1 MQLLFL
7 LWILPAVTCSH
18 GGLFSSFSSSSSS
31 LETKMTTSS
40 SSLLD
45 DHLLVIPPPE
55 SPDCWLD
62 TIRDLGIAH
71 LDGAAC
77 TFLDAPHQ
85 QALSLQLTRCHLQT
99 MGRPLMMDLTTTEEE
114 NHDDNVCWNIRAD
127 TVAECLPRL
136 SDVAATTYT
145 LFFKDIHHLCTRL
158 LQETISKQYY
168 QTSQE
173 LAQISKL
180 AESRLSQ
187 MVEQQDQAMV
197 VWEEREESMTRWL
210 ETHAR
215 QTTSQTLQLQE
226 ELQLLQQRQLQEHKQ
241 ELQSLAD
248 TVQKTRLSITPWTQ
262 TVDFVLAHA
271 TTGYSIIKVLMVS
284 FGLGLVILL
293 VTAPKQLKWMRF
305 RLFMTVLVAGGAEI
319 ALHLWLT
326 EDEELS
332 PLEKRELSNDLQ
344 VFFHSALCAAYLEG
358 IVSSICCR
366 RKHKDDYEE
375 EKEDYDDR
383 IRWKRQEELLRRLER
398 CNQQNQQIMFQQQQ
412 QQPIPAAHI
421 FSPYPKP
428 LFHPQTAALPTT
440 TQPKH
445 AAAATSPPPFVS
457 PAPHHLVPSSTM
469 PWNNMNPSWVYPG
482 IPVVSVTPSPPAK
495 AKDIMDTPLPKDSTN
510 DPTSKVG
517 TKKRTVADVIEQ
529 VQEGDGMEPLSKR
542 QRTV

>member
-1 MQLLFL
+1 
-7 LWILPAVTCSH
+7 
-18 GGLFSSFSSSSSS
+18 
-31 LETKMTTSS
+31 MTTS

-45 DHLLVIPPPE
+45 DHLLVIPPPA

-62 TIRDLGIAH
+62 TIRNLGIAQ

-77 TFLDAPHQ
+77 TLLDAPHQ

-99 MGRPLMMDLTTTEEE
+99 MGRPLVDLTTTEEE
-114 NHDDNVCWNIRAD
+114 NDDDDHVCWNIRAD
-127 TVAECLPRL
+127 TVEECLPRL
-136 SDVAATTYT
+136 SDIAATTYT

-187 MVEQQDQAMV
+187 MVEHQEHSLV

-248 TVQKTRLSITPWTQ
+248 AVQKTRLSITPWTQ
-262 TVDFVLAHA
+262 AVDFVLAHA
-271 TTGYSIIKVLMVS
+271 TTGYLIIKVLMVS

-293 VTAPKQLKWMRF
+293 LTAPKQLKWMRF
-305 RLFMTVLVAGGAEI
+305 RLFMMVLVAGGAEI

-326 EDEELS
+326 DDEELS
-332 PLEKRELSNDLQ
+332 ALEKREVSDGLR
-344 VFFHSALCAAYLEG
+344 VFFHSALCTAYLQG
-358 IVSSICCR
+358 IMSSICCR
-366 RKHKDDYEE
+366 RKHKDENEE
-375 EKEDYDDR
+375 EKEDRDDR
-383 IRWKRQEELLRRLER
+383 IRWNRQEEQLRRLER
-398 CNQQNQQIMFQQQQ
+398 YNRQIMFQQQQQ

-421 FSPYPKP
+421 FSPYPRP
-428 LFHPQTAALPTT
+428 QLHPQTAALPAT
-440 TQPKH
+440 TQPEH
-445 AAAATSPPPFVS
+445 AASTTLSSPYVA
-457 PAPHHLVPSSTM
+457 PAPHHLVPSSTT
-469 PWNNMNPSWVYPG
+469 PWNNMNPSLVYPD
-482 IPVVSVTPSPPAK
+482 IPVVSVTPNPPTK
-495 AKDIMDTPLPKDSTN
+495 ARDIMGTPLPKDSTN

-517 TKKRTVADVIEQ
+517 TKKRTVADVNEQ
-529 VQEGDGMEPLSKR
+529 VQGGDGLEPLSKR
-542 QRTV
+542 QRAV